1 MANNAIKAI
10 MQKAFFSGPLAEKII
25 YNGIEISA
33 IVEIGEELDRTEVY
47 YKELDRSAKISDK
60 AKFTVCD
67 VDVPKPKA
75 GDYIEYGG
83 TGWNVNAIYLKDSLA
98 GNTTLSASKKERS
111 GLR

>member
-1 MANNAIKAI
+1 MANDVIKAI
-10 MQKAFFSGPLAEKII
+10 MQKALFSGPLAEKII
-25 YNGIEISA
+25 YNGIEIPA
-33 IVEIGEELDRTEVY
+33 IVEVGEELDRTEVY

-67 VDVPKPKA
+67 VDVPVPKA
-75 GDYIEYGG
+75 GDSIEYNGA
-83 TGWNVNAIYLKDSLA
+83 GWNVNGIYLKDSLA